1 MTRVRLVAM
10 AFLFAVICS
19 PWAAGNPA
27 DDKSDKA
34 PDTKMR
40 GQLPQNWSKLGLSDK
55 QKQDIY
61 RVQNDFNTKMDALR
75 KQLDDLKA
83 AERKELEKVL
93 TPAQKE
99 RLKEIL
105 TGKAPDT
112 SK

>member
-1 MTRVRLVAM
+1 MKQLKFVAV
-10 AFLFAVICS
+10 AFLLAGLCS

-34 PDTKMR
+34 PDAKMR
-40 GQLPQNWSKLGLSDK
+40 GTLPPNWGKLSLSEK

-61 RVQNDFNTKMDALR
+61 KIQNDAHAKIDALQ
-75 KQLDDLKA
+75 KQIDDAKA
-83 AERKELEKVL
+83 AERKDMEKVL

-105 TGKAPDT
+105 AGKAPD

>member
-1 MTRVRLVAM
+1 MARLRFLAVSLFLVA
-10 AFLFAVICS
+10 LCS

-34 PDTKMR
+34 PETKMR

-61 RVQNDFNTKMDALR
+61 KVQNEYMTKIDALR
-75 KQLDDLKA
+75 KQMDDLRA
-83 AERKELEKVL
+83 AEKKEMEKVL

>member
-1 MTRVRLVAM
+1 MNRVRLTAM
-10 AFLFAVICS
+10 EFVCALVCS
-19 PWAAGNPA
+19 PWSAGNPA

-61 RVQNDFNTKMDALR
+61 KVQNDYIAKIDALR
-75 KQLDDLKA
+75 KQMDDLRT
-83 AERKELEKVL
+83 AEKKEMEKIL